1 MSAIFG
7 VYNLNK
13 KPISSKVLEEMSA
26 VLSHRG
32 MDDSG
37 VWNEAAT
44 GLGHRMLKTTPEAE
58 NEKLPFVSK
67 DKSLVITADAR
78 LDNRKEL
85 IDLLGPFDESGSP
98 VSDSELILAAYQK
111 WGESCAERL
120 LGDFAFGI
128 WDLRKQQVFCARDH
142 FGVKPFY
149 YHLSEN
155 LFAFATEIKGLLVL
169 PEISECVNEI
179 RVAEHLANTLDYKE
193 MTFYRDV
200 LRLLPGHCAVINRES
215 KRIFSYWKLELPPEL
230 KLKSDGEYAEALRE
244 LFTEAVDCRL
254 RSSVPVGTMLS
265 GGMDSSSI
273 TCMARKLLASDKT
286 AQLHTFSGVF
296 DHVKECDER
305 EYINTVIRENS
316 ISPHFIVADSHGPY
330 ADIDDVLKIQDE
342 PMTSSNVYVNWLS
355 YKAAKAKGV
364 KVILD
369 GYDGD
374 TTISHGLGYFTELG
388 YEKRWVKLISENI
401 AYARRTGQPW
411 RRSAWS
417 WIWNFGLNPWITKNK
432 YASRVHNGMQRVKAM
447 TAAKPEAVFEGG
459 AELNADFAQRVNSAL
474 LDKKKNIKLRTERDI
489 HFWNLTDNGS
499 HFSPLEI
506 LDYASGVFSV
516 EMRYPFWDKRMIE
529 FCLSLPPEQKI
540 KKGWTRMIMRRAMDG
555 ILPRE
560 IQWRPGKTDQT
571 AGYNYG
577 LLKFG
582 REIINDVIIKNPEA
596 IVDYV
601 NIESLREAHERFL
614 RSEATLNDV
623 LSIQHCVSLALWLQT
638 KSKCSQ

>member
-1 MSAIFG
+1 LQEMSAI
-7 VYNLNK
+7 
-13 KPISSKVLEEMSA
+13 
-26 VLSHRG
+26 LSHRG
-32 MDDSG
+32 VDDAGIWSDG
-37 VWNEAAT
+37 SV
-44 GLGHRMLKTTPEAE
+44 GFGHRMLRTTPESFD
-58 NEKLPFVSK
+58 EKLPFVSK

-78 LDNRKEL
+78 LDNREEL

-120 LGDFAFGI
+120 LGDFTFGI
-128 WDLRKQQVFCARDH
+128 WDSRQQQMFCARDH
-142 FGVKPFY
+142 FGIKPFY

-169 PEISECVNEI
+169 PHISERVNEI

-193 MTFYRDV
+193 LTFYRDV
-200 LRLLPGHCAVINRES
+200 LRLLPGHCAVINRQS
-215 KRIFSYWKLELPPEL
+215 KRVSSYWKLEMPPEL

-244 LFTEAVDCRL
+244 LFTEAVRCRL

-273 TCMARKLLASDKT
+273 TCMARRLLAEDKT
-286 AQLHTFSGVF
+286 EQFHTFSGVF

-305 EYINTVIRENS
+305 EYINAVISENS
-316 ISPHFIVADSHGPY
+316 ISPHFIVADNHGPY
-330 ADIDDVLKIQDE
+330 ADIDHVLKIQDE
-342 PMTSSNVYVNWLS
+342 PMTSSNVYINWLS
-355 YKAAKAKGV
+355 YKAAKAQGV

-388 YEKRWVKLISENI
+388 YEKRWVKLLSENI
-401 AYARRTGQPW
+401 AYARRTDQPW
-411 RRSAWS
+411 RKAAWS
-417 WIWNFGLNPWITKNK
+417 WIWNFGLNPWITNNR
-432 YASRVHNGMQRVKAM
+432 YASRVQGGVQRVKAM
-447 TAAKPEAVFEGG
+447 TAAKTEAVFEGG
-459 AELNADFAQRVNSAL
+459 AELNADFAQRVNRTL

-499 HFSPLEI
+499 HFSPIEI
-506 LDYASGVFSV
+506 LDYASGTFSI

-540 KKGWTRMIMRRAMDG
+540 KKGWTRMIMRRAMAG
-555 ILPRE
+555 ILPPK
-560 IQWRPGKTDQT
+560 IQWRPGKTNMS

-577 LLKFG
+577 LQKFG
-582 REIINDVIIKNPEA
+582 RKIIDDVIVKNPET

-601 NIESLREAHERFL
+601 NIKSLREAHERFL
-614 RSEATLNDV
+614 RSEATLKDV
-623 LSIQHCVSLALWLQT
+623 LSIQHSVSLALWLQT
-638 KSKCSQ
+638 KNKCSN